1 MNLLHAKFL
10 VFPDFISLLKMS
22 HDQKSVILLMHI
34 NSQQT
39 TKVTVVCYSSMSD
52 LIHHR
57 QKSPW
62 LWPNLFYNISG
73 EGRQHYMNLKILHSF
88 TDKVSSRIPLHVTA
102 CGLISIQLLQ
112 SCLF

>member
-10 VFPDFISLLKMS
+10 VFSDFISLLKMS

-39 TKVTVVCYSSMSD
+39 LQKYYNFVVCYSSMSD

-62 LWPNLFYNISG
+62 LWPNVFYNISG
-73 EGRQHYMNLKILHSF
+73 EGRQHNTNLKILHSF
-88 TDKVSSRIPLHVTA
+88 TDKVSSRMPLHVTA
-102 CGLISIQLLQ
+102 CELISI
-112 SCLF
+112 